1 MPKGLT
7 QTSDVVSVSFSLDET
22 APNTFNQL
30 QVSLQLSPLDQ
41 EVFVVTAVSLDPYYP
56 DAIAATDTRVNA
68 SVTTTTQTAV
78 QNLSNSQCL
87 ATAANALQAAGF
99 VDGGV
104 SFQTIALESP
114 QGTTEYIGII
124 STNDF
129 FVQVKGVDNGA
140 SKGVDGRLWG
150 YRAKASSS
158 IYAALVNSELLSSN

>member
-7 QTSDVVSVSFSLDET
+7 QTSDVVSISFSLDELVL
-22 APNTFNQL
+22 NTFNQL
-30 QVSLQLSPLDQ
+30 TVPLSLSPLDQ

-68 SVTTTTQTAV
+68 SVTSTTQTAV
-78 QNLSNSQCL
+78 QNLSNSQCI
-87 ATAANALQAAGF
+87 ATAANAIQAGGF

-104 SFQTIALESP
+104 PFQTIALESP
-114 QGTTEYIGII
+114 QGTTEYIAII

-129 FVQVKGVDNGA
+129 FVQCKGVGNA
-140 SKGVDGRLWG
+140 AAKGVDGRVWG

-158 IYAALVNSELLSSN
+158 IYAALVNSELLSA